1 MTIDGFGYFEKEKAG
16 NALIERCKKMTSE
29 EPVNIGDYRGF
40 SMELSFDSFQKL
52 FYVTLV
58 GSLSHKVELGTD
70 VFGNIQRIDNA
81 LDGFEKRLETEKEKL
96 ANTNTQYETA
106 KIEAKRA
113 FPQEAELQ
121 EKTKRLAAV
130 EALLKMDKKDDNVID
145 TDVSD
150 AEVPQRKREYAMA
163 R

>member
-1 MTIDGFGYFEKEKAG
+1 M
-16 NALIERCKKMTSE
+16 
-29 EPVNIGDYRGF
+29 
-40 SMELSFDSFQKL
+40 
-52 FYVTLV
+52 
-58 GSLSHKVELGTD
+58 SHKVELGTD

-96 ANTNTQYETA
+96 ANINTQYETA
-106 KIEAKRA
+106 KAEAKRP

-150 AEVPQRKREYAMA
+150 AEVPQQKREYAMA

>member
-1 MTIDGFGYFEKEKAG
+1 MSLKNE
-16 NALIERCKKMTSE
+16 
-29 EPVNIGDYRGF
+29 
-40 SMELSFDSFQKL
+40 
-52 FYVTLV
+52 
-58 GSLSHKVELGTD
+58 LSHKVELGTD

-81 LDGFEKRLETEKEKL
+81 IDGLEKRLEISKEEL
-96 ANTNTQYETA
+96 ANTNTQFETA
-106 KIEAKRA
+106 KAEAKRP

-130 EALLKMDKKDDNVID
+130 EVLLKMDKKDDNVID

-150 AEVPQRKREYAMA
+150 AEVPQQKREYAMA

>member
-1 MTIDGFGYFEKEKAG
+1 M
-16 NALIERCKKMTSE
+16 
-29 EPVNIGDYRGF
+29 
-40 SMELSFDSFQKL
+40 
-52 FYVTLV
+52 
-58 GSLSHKVELGTD
+58 
-70 VFGNIQRIDNA
+70 FGNIQRIDNV
-81 LDGFEKRLETEKEKL
+81 LDGFEKRIEFEKEKL

-106 KIEAKRA
+106 KVEAKRA

-150 AEVPQRKREYAMA
+150 AEAPQQKREYAMA

>member
-1 MTIDGFGYFEKEKAG
+1 M
-16 NALIERCKKMTSE
+16 
-29 EPVNIGDYRGF
+29 NIGDYRGF

-58 GSLSHKVELGTD
+58 GCLSHKVELGTD

-96 ANTNTQYETA
+96 ANTNTQFETA
-106 KIEAKRA
+106 KAEAKRP
-113 FPQEAELQ
+113 FPHEAELQ

-150 AEVPQRKREYAMA
+150 AQVPQQKREYAMA

>member
-1 MTIDGFGYFEKEKAG
+1 
-16 NALIERCKKMTSE
+16 
-29 EPVNIGDYRGF
+29 
-40 SMELSFDSFQKL
+40 MELSFDSFQKL
-52 FYVTLV
+52 FYVSLKNE
-58 GSLSHKVELGTD
+58 LSHKVELGTD

-81 LDGFEKRLETEKEKL
+81 LDGLEKRLEIAKEEL

-106 KIEAKRA
+106 KAEAKRP
-113 FPQEAELQ
+113 FPQEQELQ

-130 EALLKMDKKDDNVID
+130 EALLKMDKKEAGVID

-150 AEVPQRKREYAMA
+150 VESPQKRREYAMA

>member
-1 MTIDGFGYFEKEKAG
+1 MKIDSSHIEYIDFALRSNTSDVRNIRAFLITTI
-16 NALIERCKKMTSE
+16 
-29 EPVNIGDYRGF
+29 YR
-40 SMELSFDSFQKL
+40 SF
-52 FYVTLV
+52 
-58 GSLSHKVELGTD
+58 
-70 VFGNIQRIDNA
+70 
-81 LDGFEKRLETEKEKL
+81 
-96 ANTNTQYETA
+96 ETA
-106 KIEAKRA
+106 DNWFSTKVKHDMAKAEAKRA

-150 AEVPQRKREYAMA
+150 AEVPQQKREYAMA